1 MLSILQISEC
11 LAVNICITSC
21 NFLEFQ
27 MLVLGKWKGLKEDQE
42 FKTNL
47 GYIRRPPNLQN
58 QRNKQKNFLECQ
70 ETGRHTI
77 LTKCKRGNVGMSCQ
91 VQLLEEWCHYNVA

>member
-1 MLSILQISEC
+1 
-11 LAVNICITSC
+11 
-21 NFLEFQ
+21 

-58 QRNKQKNFLECQ
+58 QRNKQ
-70 ETGRHTI
+70 T
-77 LTKCKRGNVGMSCQ
+77 
-91 VQLLEEWCHYNVA
+91 EEFPRMPGKGEAYDPYKV